1 MTNDGTRGRA
11 NGDDSR
17 FPRGIGSNVVENE
30 DKGGET
36 AILTVDNIV
45 DSVDNIKKYP
55 YLLENYAEMFGYTG
69 GHNREGR
76 RIGLA

>member
-11 NGDDSR
+11 NRDDSR

-30 DKGGET
+30 EKSGKT
-36 AILTVDNIV
+36 AFLLVDNIV
-45 DSVDNIKKYP
+45 DSVDNVEKYP
-55 YLLENYAEMFGYTG
+55 YLLENYAEMFGYTE
-69 GHNREGR
+69 GHNRRGR

>member
-11 NGDDSR
+11 NRDDSR

-36 AILTVDNIV
+36 AVLTVDNIV

-55 YLLENYAEMFGYTG
+55 YLLGKYAEMFGYTG
-69 GHNREGR
+69 RHNQGGR

>member
-1 MTNDGTRGRA
+1 M
-11 NGDDSR
+11 
-17 FPRGIGSNVVENE
+17 ENE

-36 AILTVDNIV
+36 AVLTVDNIV

-55 YLLENYAEMFGYTG
+55 YLLGKYAEMFGYTG
-69 GHNREGR
+69 RHNQGGR